1 MDDEHFGSC
10 LRRAREERAL
20 TIGDVSASTKVPRS
34 AIEMLES
41 GALAGLPAH
50 VFVRGF
56 IRSYA
61 KAVGINDAKPL
72 GLFDRAVNAKTE
84 AAIAESSAPVVDP
97 VLDGTWKV
105 KLLDGAEVEVK
116 TAWTIYQVHLKDYD
130 VESVAEITAA
140 PKELI
145 EQLAKDIATIKPCS
159 IHQGEGINHWFH
171 ATEANRAAY
180 LPVMLTGN
188 IGKPGAGCHGWAGN
202 YKAALFQGSKLT
214 GPGFK
219 G

>member
-1 MDDEHFGSC
+1 MNDEHFGSC

-61 KAVGINDAKPL
+61 KAVGITDAKPL

-84 AAIAESSAPVVDP
+84 AAIAEVSRPSSIRCSPAVSRRR
-97 VLDGTWKV
+97 TT
-105 KLLDGAEVEVK
+105 
-116 TAWTIYQVHLKDYD
+116 TAT
-130 VESVAEITAA
+130 VAAVSGWR
-140 PKELI
+140 
-145 EQLAKDIATIKPCS
+145 CS
-159 IHQGEGINHWFH
+159 
-171 ATEANRAAY
+171 
-180 LPVMLTGN
+180 
-188 IGKPGAGCHGWAGN
+188 
-202 YKAALFQGSKLT
+202 
-214 GPGFK
+214 
-219 G
+219 